1 MKGFVVVNVS
11 ITSPIS
17 IRFRPGGY
25 IRCSFILSRFAN
37 QSQCFA
43 LIKVWQLNLMIFPMD
58 HFSVTYS
65 DSCMILP
72 SNLYLLLSIMHYVS
86 PVSCWKLY
94 DLRTDELIT
103 IAGRFFFSFS
113 VISEFLLYSCNCI
126 LHLIIQIR
134 KRTEFKFSCF
144 SSLCSWF
151 CYLLY

>member
-86 PVSCWKLY
+86 AVSCWKLY

-103 IAGRFFFSFS
+103 IAGRFFFFF
-113 VISEFLLYSCNCI
+113 VFCHKRISPIFLQLYSSFNHSNKEKDWI
-126 LHLIIQIR
+126 
-134 KRTEFKFSCF
+134 
-144 SSLCSWF
+144 
-151 CYLLY
+151 